1 MNGTLAIKQ
10 EIEET
15 LTHHS
20 IQIPTLSHSEFNK
33 VLRDKFIGKGW
44 EDQPDVFQGEDEPSA
59 RMDFLKERVG
69 IEVGFWHASF
79 IGIDLLKFYVSSY
92 SSVVDQ
98 IDIGIY
104 VTTTKSFQKNMRTE
118 FDQNWDGSLNFEKV
132 VRYLPQF
139 KSAIQVPT
147 YVLGI
152 DIG

>member
-1 MNGTLAIKQ
+1 LNSTLAIKQ

-20 IQIPTLSHSEFNK
+20 IQIPTLSRSEFNK

-44 EDQPDVFQGEDEPSA
+44 EDQPDVFQGEGEPSA

-69 IEVGFWHASF
+69 MGVGFGHASF

-92 SSVVDQ
+92 SVVDQ

-139 KSAIQVPT
+139 KSAIQVRI

>member
-1 MNGTLAIKQ
+1 MMQ

-20 IQIPTLSHSEFNK
+20 IQIPTLSRSEFNK
-33 VLRDKFIGKGW
+33 VLRDKFIGKGR
-44 EDQPDVFQGEDEPSA
+44 EDQPDVFRGEGEPSA

-69 IEVGFWHASF
+69 IEVGFGHASF
-79 IGIDLLKFYVSSY
+79 IGIDLLKFYIPSY
-92 SSVVDQ
+92 SVVDQ

-132 VRYLPQF
+132 VRYLPYF
-139 KSAIQVPT
+139 KSATQVPI